1 MVGTHTPPW
10 GKDNHL
16 TPYAV
21 VRTGGY
27 AFVLIPGI
35 NTYSTKEQAK
45 RRALSYTNKTDFR
58 SKVFKMGNGKWG
70 VYATD

>member
-1 MVGTHTPPW
+1 MTGTRTKPW

-16 TPYAV
+16 TPYAI

-27 AFVLIPGI
+27 GFMLVSGL
-35 NTYSTKEQAK
+35 NTYPTKEEAK
-45 RRALSYTNKTDFR
+45 KRAINYTKKHEFR
-58 SKVFKMGNGKWG
+58 SRVFKMGNGKWG